1 MLLPINDFCWSTV
14 RGEEV
19 DEVAEVLEG
28 VGVEE
33 GVVILRFAYL

>member
-28 VGVEE
+28 VGV
-33 GVVILRFAYL
+33 VILRFAYL